1 MTERPARRSITSA
14 AAIAAA
20 ILLVALGGTLGL
32 AASTALDSGR
42 EAGAPLD
49 DSVDAGFARDM
60 SDHHA
65 QAVQMA
71 TTIRDRTANPEI
83 RSLALD
89 ILLTQQHQI
98 GQMYGWLTAWHLPPT
113 STGPA
118 LSWMSASSTSQP
130 GASTGH
136 DMSGMGEGDSHGRP
150 GGRSMPGMARSGE
163 LTRLARLP
171 DRPAQRL
178 FLTLMIRHHRGGVA
192 MARQAA
198 SRAEQPVVRRLARSI
213 AAAQT
218 AEIAAL
224 RQLLAERGGQ
234 LP

>member
-1 MTERPARRSITSA
+1 MTERPARRSITGA
-14 AAIAAA
+14 VAIAAA
-20 ILLVALGGTLGL
+20 ILLVAFGLALGL

-42 EAGAPLD
+42 EVVAPLD

-71 TTIRDRTANPEI
+71 TTIRDSTADPEI

-89 ILLTQQHQI
+89 ILLTQQQQI
-98 GQMYGWLTAWHLPPT
+98 GQMYGWLTAWHLRPT

-118 LSWMSASSTSQP
+118 LAWMSASNKSQP

-136 DMSGMGEGDSHGRP
+136 DMSGMGEGDSHGQP
-150 GGRSMPGMARSGE
+150 GGRSMPGMASTTE
-163 LTRLARLP
+163 LTRLTGLP
-171 DRPAQRL
+171 DRQAQRL
-178 FLTLMIRHHRGGVA
+178 FLTLMIRHHRGGVV

-213 AAAQT
+213 VAAQT

-224 RQLLAERGGQ
+224 RQLLAARGGQ